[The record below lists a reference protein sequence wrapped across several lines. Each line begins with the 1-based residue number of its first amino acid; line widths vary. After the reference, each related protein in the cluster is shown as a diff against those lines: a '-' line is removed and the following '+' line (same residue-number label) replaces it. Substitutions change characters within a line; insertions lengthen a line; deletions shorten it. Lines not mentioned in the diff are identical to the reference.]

1 MHHRGSFTIDGNK
14 YLGGKIFY
22 FDYSDEDLMSLLE
35 LEDMAEQL
43 GCSGKICVHYFDK
56 NGVQFTTVYMNSD
69 CEQYR
74 QKLIKNE
81 DEYETFF
88 VKVGFP
94 ESTDRD
100 EYDDDLAPDRAAAEV
115 IDTMALNLSKHVFP
129 TVLEFASLNHLMGK
143 LFAALQNS
151 PRSLQD
157 SCMSAIGSVVSAAE
171 QAFITYADRVLQLMK
186 MFMFLTNDEYL
197 CSCARATELVRI
209 IVMSVG
215 RTRME
220 SVLPPFI
227 EAAILFS
234 ELREYTYGFFNNI
247 AEILDD
253 GFTQVSLQGK
263 QLMYRLLHRDPKN
276 RLGSCEGANEIEKH
290 PFFRGI
296 NWALIRCMDTNVNG
310 FGEVSFNDEACDE
323 PAVHNI
329 SIRTGCGGVRIF
341 VQVGPRNL
349 YLTE

>member
-1 MHHRGSFTIDGNK
+1 M
-14 YLGGKIFY
+14 
-22 FDYSDEDLMSLLE
+22 DE
-35 LEDMAEQL
+35 
-43 GCSGKICVHYFDK
+43 KK
-56 NGVQFTTVYMNSD
+56 K
-69 CEQYR
+69 
-74 QKLIKNE
+74 KL
-81 DEYETFF
+81 
-88 VKVGFP
+88 

-100 EYDDDLAPDRAAAEV
+100 KDDHDLAPDRAAAEV

-129 TVLEFASLNHLMGK
+129 TVLEFASLSIQSVNPK
-143 LFAALQNS
+143 FPEA
-151 PRSLQD
+151 PVT
-157 SCMSAIGSVVSAAE
+157 SAIGSVVSAAE

-227 EAAILFS
+227 EAAILEFS

-276 RLGSCEGANEIEKH
+276 RLGSYEGANEIEKH

-296 NWALIRCMDTNVNG
+296 NWALVRYMVSQKNLKPHLA
-310 FGEVSFNDEACDE
+310 FG
-323 PAVHNI
+323 P
-329 SIRTGCGGVRIF
+329 T
-341 VQVGPRNL
+341 
-349 YLTE
+349 